1 MTFRNLGIATRLAL
15 GFGAVIFLLAIST
28 AVTHTRAGH
37 VVDAVERMAND
48 SYPQLTLAN
57 SISVE
62 VNTTSNRMHSI
73 LLTND
78 PSRIASLVAGIRESS
93 VAIDRHF
100 AKLNAFGG
108 NAEEKTLLKEAQ
120 EARNR
125 FGPFRDKFLKLI
137 ADRDQWQA
145 QYYLT
150 NDMKA
155 PLTSYFIAID
165 KLFSYHA
172 GQTDRSSRSAAAEA
186 HTLRTL
192 LVAVALAAGVL
203 AALVAFIV
211 SRSITRPLADAVR
224 VANGVAQGDLTQEVV
239 VQSRDETGQLM
250 RALKEMNESLAHTV
264 EQVRQGTETITIAS
278 REIAAGNADLSV
290 RTESQVGSLQETASS
305 LEELTS
311 TVQQNAV
318 HAREANRVAAAASGV
333 ADEGG
338 AVVSQVVETMAS
350 IRDSSRRIV
359 DIIGVI
365 DGIAFQTNILALN
378 AAVEAARAGEQGR
391 GFAVVAS
398 EVRNLAQC
406 SAAAAK
412 EIKELIGDSVQKV
425 DAGSELVEH
434 AGRTMEQVVR
444 SVSEV
449 VQLMSGIAA
458 ASDEQSA
465 GIAEVNKAMSEMDGL
480 AQQNAALVEQ
490 AAAATE
496 SMQTQAT
503 SLMRAVA
510 VFKLKG
516 GAVAPVKAGAMT
528 ALRVVA
534 GREVAVPAASS
545 PAKRLRAG

>member
-1 MTFRNLGIATRLAL
+1 MSFRHLGIATRLAL
-15 GFGAVIFLLAIST
+15 GFGAVIFLLVVST
-28 AVTHTRAGH
+28 VVTHTRAGH

-93 VAIDRHF
+93 AAIDRYF
-100 AKLNAFGG
+100 TKLGTFGG
-108 NAEEKTLLKEAQ
+108 SAEERALLKEAQ

-125 FGPFRDKFLKLI
+125 FGPFRNKFLKLI

-145 QYYLT
+145 QYFLS

-155 PLTSYFIAID
+155 PLTAYFIAID
-165 KLFSYHA
+165 KLFSHHA
-172 GQTDRSSRSAAAEA
+172 SQTDRSSRAAAAEA

-192 LVAVALAAGVL
+192 LVVVALAAGVL
-203 AALVAFIV
+203 AALVAFMV

-224 VANGVAQGDLTQEVV
+224 VANGVAQGDLTQDVV

-250 RALKEMNESLAHTV
+250 RALKEMNESLASTV
-264 EQVRQGTETITIAS
+264 EQVRQGTETITVAS
-278 REIAAGNADLSV
+278 REIASGNADLSA

-311 TVQQNAV
+311 TVQQNAA
-318 HAREANRVAAAASGV
+318 HAREANQVAAAASGV
-333 ADEGG
+333 ANEGG
-338 AVVSQVVETMAS
+338 AVVAQVVDTMAS

-398 EVRNLAQC
+398 EVRNLAQR

-425 DAGSELVEH
+425 DAGSELVER

-444 SVSEV
+444 SVGEV

-496 SMQTQAT
+496 SMQSQAAA
-503 SLMRAVA
+503 LMRAVA

-516 GAVAPVKAGAMT
+516 GAIASAKAGAPM

-534 GREVAVPAASS
+534 GREVAARASS
-545 PAKRLRAG
+545 APGRRLRA